1 MSHAAFLCCFLCA
14 SLFYKSLFY
23 KWVIRVTDG
32 IEEASLSGTREH
44 TKHDL
49 FLAVITR
56 AGINFYSLFFS
67 GSILSAVI
75 IKTSKFFVP
84 FSGGGGEGGVANL
97 ITVKPVY
104 NGHPWDLAK

>member
-32 IEEASLSGTREH
+32 TKETSFPGTREH
-44 TKHDL
+44 AKHDL

-56 AGINFYSLFFS
+56 AVINFYSLFFS
-67 GSILSAVI
+67 GSILSAFI
-75 IKTSKFFVP
+75 IKAFKFFVS
-84 FSGGGGEGGVANL
+84 FSGGGGEDRVANL
-97 ITVKPVY
+97 VSY
-104 NGHPWDLAK
+104 S